1 MTAKT
6 IISILLLP
14 IFLAGTSFAEG
25 LETRSPREYFFTQT
39 FGDLPEEMQLARDAG
54 KQGMLL
60 FFESEG
66 CPYCLH
72 MLNNVFNQRVVQDW
86 YQERFV
92 SIAVDIHGD
101 VELKDFDGITLP
113 SKIFSDHR
121 QIFVT
126 PIMSFINLEG
136 VEIYRHVGMIRTP
149 DEFLLLGQYI
159 EDGHY
164 FDTEYKIFRESQGLQ
179 DDSEKLITPAGSG
192 DGK

>member
-1 MTAKT
+1 MTVKKIFT
-6 IISILLLP
+6 ILLLP
-14 IFLAGTSFAEG
+14 LVVAQLAVASESDS
-25 LETRSPREYFFTQT
+25 RNPREYFFTHS
-39 FGDLPEEMQLARDAG
+39 FGDLPEEMQLAGDEG

-72 MLNNVFNQRVVQDW
+72 MLNNVFNQRAVQDW
-86 YQERFV
+86 YQDRFV

-113 SKIFSDHR
+113 SKIFSEQR
-121 QIFVT
+121 RIFVT

-136 VEIYRHVGMIRTP
+136 IEIYQHVGMIRTP
-149 DEFLLLGQYI
+149 AEFLLLGQYI
-159 EDGHY
+159 EDEHY
-164 FDTEYKIFRESQGLQ
+164 FDTEYAVFRESQGLQ
-179 DDSEKLITPAGSG
+179 NDREKLMTPAGSG